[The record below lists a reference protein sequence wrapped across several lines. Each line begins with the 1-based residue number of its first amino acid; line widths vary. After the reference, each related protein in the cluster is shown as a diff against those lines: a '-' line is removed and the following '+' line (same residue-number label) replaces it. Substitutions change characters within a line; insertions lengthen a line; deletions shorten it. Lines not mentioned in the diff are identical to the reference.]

1 MEPDI
6 TLKSVIIL
14 LGAAHG
20 LFLALALINVRRGNT
35 IAHRLLA
42 LLTLTFAVDLGV
54 DFLNQSR
61 YLVEFPK
68 LIFIE
73 EIVNFLYGP
82 LIYLYV
88 SALTARDGFQIS
100 GRKWGHFLPFVMSIV
115 LLIPFYALSDSQIV
129 ELIYFDADVENMSVL
144 GIIGVLIVELLPIPL
159 IGIYLTLSVRQLIR
173 HSRVIRDQFS
183 SIERISLTW
192 LRNLLI
198 ALGMLYLIYV
208 FAVLFSG
215 PLGVDKEVDDLM
227 NLAMV
232 IVIYT
237 MGYLGLRQRVIF
249 SQRNIDSASVA
260 ELPEKTIEKSAE
272 SERKK
277 YQKSALDADM
287 SSALLQELQHYMAT
301 EKPYLDSTLTL
312 SQLAE
317 QNRISSNYLSQIINE
332 QTGNNFFDYINQ
344 HRVEAAKQLLA
355 DPTQAE
361 ASVLTIAM
369 DAGFNSKS
377 AFYTAFKQHTNVT
390 PSQFRKSLT
399 VFSEPEHDKGIS

>member
-6 TLKSVIIL
+6 TLKSIIIL

-20 LFLALALINVRRGNT
+20 LFLALALINVRRGST

-42 LLTLTFAVDLGV
+42 LLTLTFAADLGV
-54 DFLNQSR
+54 AFLEQSR
-61 YLVEFPK
+61 YLLQFPK
-68 LIFIE
+68 LVCIE
-73 EIVNFLYGP
+73 MVTSFLYGP

-88 SALTARDGFQIS
+88 SALTSRAGFQFS
-100 GRKWGHFLPFVMSIV
+100 SRKWWHFLPFVMSIV

-129 ELIYFDADVENMSVL
+129 ELIYFDADIEYMSVL
-144 GIIGVLIVELLPIPL
+144 TIIGVLIVQFLPAPL
-159 IGIYLTLSVRQLIR
+159 IGIYLILSVRQLIR
-173 HSRVIRDQFS
+173 HSRDIRDQFS

-198 ALGMLYLIYV
+198 ALGMLYLFYL
-208 FAVLFSG
+208 FALFFAG
-215 PLGVDKEVDDLM
+215 LFGVDEEVDDLFYLM
-227 NLAMV
+227 VV

-237 MGYLGLRQRVIF
+237 MGYLGLRQPVIF
-249 SQRNIDSASVA
+249 SRKKISSASIA
-260 ELPEKTIEKSAE
+260 KPFKKSIESSAQPEW
-272 SERKK
+272 KK
-277 YQKSALDADM
+277 YQKSALDAEM

-355 DPTQAE
+355 DPARAE
-361 ASVLTIAM
+361 ASVFTIAM

-399 VFSEPEHDKGIS
+399 VF